1 MKAIIIAILIALII
15 LVSNQELSYDSN
27 LAINPDYVLDSA
39 GIDKDNYVQQ
49 LNTELKSTKDIWAK
63 GDTYLALARLE
74 NKTEYYKLA
83 CDNFLKYSPKST
95 EENAILYET
104 LASLNCRGTR
114 IHDLREAAHYWKI
127 LGVYWRAEMLDKMAD
142 KNKPSFKFETS
153 SIEPKLDLSSASKIV
168 IGNTKIEIKNGDKI
182 ITQVDRV
189 FRDWLGLQLN
199 QNPFRGN
206 ILKTFSERLTYSKEE
221 LREDIGWHE
230 GGRLI
235 DLKEKV
241 DIKYSTAVG
250 TIVANKNG
258 KWYATA
264 EKGVFSFEV
273 PLDKISYPTTRFL
286 SNDLAVIVDSH
297 GVNMLVEQAVRS
309 KADVII
315 SDCDNEGKVKAAVY
329 LSEKGIDVIC
339 FPDRYLFNA
348 LGHDANIVGSPS
360 FEFKDGKMIYG
371 DRPIEIKKNEKI
383 VVTNADIRK
392 VYAIWYYT
400 TPYLYFNEI
409 NKTFPLQMS
418 VVTVDDFNQT
428 DKVYDKARDVNA
440 NIVASRV
447 FNSYDYS
454 QAKEWLEE
462 SEEHKLILFHSTSYP
477 YGVLLM
483 KEFPKKTGFD
493 DPNIYIPNL
502 KR

>member
-1 MKAIIIAILIALII
+1 MKAIIIAILLALIV
-15 LVSNQELSYDSN
+15 LVSSQELSYDSG

-49 LNTELKSTKDIWAK
+49 LNAELKSTKDYWAK
-63 GDTYLALARLE
+63 GDSYLALARLE

-114 IHDLREAAHYWKI
+114 IHDLREAAHHWKI
-127 LGVYWRAEMLDKMAD
+127 LGVYWRAEILDKMAD
-142 KNKPSFKFETS
+142 NKKGSFKFETS
-153 SIEPKLDLSSASKIV
+153 SIAPKLDLSSASKII
-168 IGNTKIEIKNGDKI
+168 IGKTKIEVKDGDKI

-189 FRDWLGLQLN
+189 FRDWLGVQLS

-235 DLKEKV
+235 DLKETV
-241 DIKYSTAVG
+241 DVKHSTAVG
-250 TIVANKNG
+250 TLVAKKG
-258 KWYATA
+258 SKWYAPD
-264 EKGVFSFEV
+264 ENGIFRFEV
-273 PLDKISYPTTRFL
+273 PLDKVSYPTTRFL
-286 SNDLAVIVDSH
+286 SNSLAVIVDSH
-297 GVNMLVEQAVRS
+297 GVNMLVEQAIRS
-309 KADVII
+309 KANVVMAC
-315 SDCDNEGKVKAAVY
+315 CDSPGKIKAAEY
-329 LSEKGIDVIC
+329 LSGKGIKTIC
-339 FPDRYLFNA
+339 FTDLNLYLA
-348 LGHDANIVGSPS
+348 LGSDSKIIGSPS
-360 FEFKDGKMIYG
+360 FEFKDGKLIYG
-371 DRPIEIKKNEKI
+371 DRPIEIKRNEKI
-383 VVTNADIRK
+383 VVTNADIGK
-392 VYAIWYYT
+392 TYAIWYYT
-400 TPYLYFNEI
+400 TPYLYFSEI
-409 NKTFPLQMS
+409 NKTFPLNMF

-428 DKVYDKARDVNA
+428 DKVYDKARKITA

-447 FNSYDYS
+447 FNKYDYE

-477 YGVLLM
+477 YGVLISQ
-483 KEFPKKTGFD
+483 EFPEQTGFD
-493 DPNIYIPNL
+493 DPNVNS
-502 KR
+502 